1 MGALMFALA
10 FTYGLVLS
18 FGALLIEGR
27 AFARYPSWRDLWRL
41 MTAAVIENFGYRQWL
56 TIIRAKAWWTVMH
69 PASEWGEMTRAGF
82 AEPVVAPAPVAAP
95 PAGPTVAAQPPDRTA
110 PEPVAA

>member
-1 MGALMFALA
+1 MFALA

-27 AFARYPSWRDLWRL
+27 AFARYPSWRDLGRL
-41 MTAAVIENFGYRQWL
+41 MFAAVLENFGYRQWL
-56 TIIRAKAWWTVMH
+56 AFARAKAWWTVMR
-69 PASEWGEMTRAGF
+69 PASGWGEMTRAGF
-82 AEPVVAPAPVAAP
+82 ADPEVVPVPAALREPVQALEVTMP
-95 PAGPTVAAQPPDRTA
+95 PA